1 MLFDDYFYP
10 GNPGRRTEVF
20 ALQGQIRADFLMFT
34 SSWNDCAN
42 ILNPILLPQH
52 PDLQLQLITCSPDTH
67 CVQDCLTQF
76 QSVVNDAKPKFD
88 KLLSDIGVSG
98 GIAGMVPGSID
109 YDPEAKHK
117 INQFIAGAVDVSVA
131 AFAAWYTYNAVQLF
145 TLVLNYASV
154 AISGTASL
162 LGGVLGGMFVGA
174 VGFVITDLIASAI
187 TGAIERKQL
196 NSAIDALTQFRD
208 GVADPLLKA
217 AGKLAGITQAIKDG
231 TYRLSN
237 TLLITRIDNSY
248 TVITLPS
255 SAAITGISLDVLV
268 HLQGIGDAQYH
279 AGEWAGTMAQSRRL
293 EGFQIAA
300 VATQPDLS
308 WEYMAHLENI
318 GDVPWVPAG
327 SFVGTRAESRRL
339 EGFAI
344 RLTGAQAAN
353 YTVTYQAH
361 LQDLGNSA
369 PVSDGAFCGTRGQSR
384 RVEAIYVTIA
394 RR

>member
-1 MLFDDYFYP
+1 M
-10 GNPGRRTEVF
+10 
-20 ALQGQIRADFLMFT
+20 
-34 SSWNDCAN
+34 
-42 ILNPILLPQH
+42 
-52 PDLQLQLITCSPDTH
+52 
-67 CVQDCLTQF
+67 
-76 QSVVNDAKPKFD
+76 
-88 KLLSDIGVSG
+88 
-98 GIAGMVPGSID
+98 
-109 YDPEAKHK
+109 
-117 INQFIAGAVDVSVA
+117 
-131 AFAAWYTYNAVQLF
+131 
-145 TLVLNYASV
+145 
-154 AISGTASL
+154 
-162 LGGVLGGMFVGA
+162 
-174 VGFVITDLIASAI
+174 
-187 TGAIERKQL
+187 
-196 NSAIDALTQFRD
+196 
-208 GVADPLLKA
+208 LKA

-293 EGFQIAA
+293 EGFQITP